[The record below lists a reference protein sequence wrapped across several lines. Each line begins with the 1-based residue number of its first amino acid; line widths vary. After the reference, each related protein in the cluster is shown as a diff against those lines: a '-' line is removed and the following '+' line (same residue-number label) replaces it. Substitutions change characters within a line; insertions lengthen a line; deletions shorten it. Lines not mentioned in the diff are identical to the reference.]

1 MKTGNSRRF
10 GFVTFVRSS
19 DAQAAK
25 KAMDGVEIDERGIRV
40 DYSTTQRAHA
50 PTPGRYH
57 GDAP

>member
-1 MKTGNSRRF
+1 
-10 GFVTFVRSS
+10 VRSS

-50 PTPGRYH
+50 PTPGRYY